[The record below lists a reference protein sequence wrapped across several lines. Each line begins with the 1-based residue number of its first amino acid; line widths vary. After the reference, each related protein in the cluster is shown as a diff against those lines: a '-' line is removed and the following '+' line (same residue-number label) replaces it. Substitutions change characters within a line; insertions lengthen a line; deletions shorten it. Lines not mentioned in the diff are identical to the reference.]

1 MAEKDQEI
9 AQAHQRVSQC
19 RNLEWKLANNVV
31 SHIVNWLIGHMIIT
45 TPTSCIIQVL
55 AVEEEMRELLKE
67 MAAEKRNM
75 ETKLQKL
82 SQAFQELHA

>member
-1 MAEKDQEI
+1 M
-9 AQAHQRVSQC
+9 VSY
-19 RNLEWKLANNVV
+19 
-31 SHIVNWLIGHMIIT
+31 IVNWLIGHMIIT
-45 TPTSCIIQVL
+45 TSTSCIIQVL